1 MARGSRANSE
11 SGAGAALSDFE
22 AQSDKNV
29 SRETFLSGQA
39 RKPYKAAYVGGL
51 EARAM
56 ARKKGTF
63 DGSRA
68 QPDATDGFEREL
80 TFERLL
86 ALDPTHLRS
95 APCLIRA
102 CGVLATLDR
111 RHEPT

>member
-11 SGAGAALSDFE
+11 SGARAALSDLE

-63 DGSRA
+63 GGSRA
-68 QPDATDGFEREL
+68 QPERDGFL
-80 TFERLL
+80 NG
-86 ALDPTHLRS
+86 S
-95 APCLIRA
+95 
-102 CGVLATLDR
+102 
-111 RHEPT
+111 